1 MVVRF
6 AKEMN
11 LVTLV
16 ASTKDRDV
24 NEAISRAQSTRS
36 FQDKVYR
43 IKLTLQD
50 RANIVPIDPLI
61 QTTKISIF
69 HHSFETIE
77 FGKAY

>member
-11 LVTLV
+11 FVTLV

-50 RANIVPIDPLI
+50 RANILPIGPLI
-61 QTTKISIF
+61 QTTKISIL

>member
-1 MVVRF
+1 MPLVVRF

-36 FQDKVYR
+36 FQDNVYR

-50 RANIVPIDPLI
+50 RANIVPIDPLV
-61 QTTKISIF
+61 Q
-69 HHSFETIE
+69 ETIK
-77 FGKAY
+77 FGKAPLMKVFL